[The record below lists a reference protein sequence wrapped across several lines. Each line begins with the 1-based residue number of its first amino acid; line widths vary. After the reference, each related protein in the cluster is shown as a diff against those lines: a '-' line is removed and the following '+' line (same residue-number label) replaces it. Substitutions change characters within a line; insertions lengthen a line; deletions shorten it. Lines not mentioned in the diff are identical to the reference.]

1 MATMRSLLVFLAVAA
16 AALVL
21 PSSAQSCSSLTLSNS
36 RNYLLCNS
44 LSRLSSSL
52 HWTYHASNGTVDIA
66 YRATQSTP
74 GWIAWGINPTTTRM
88 VNTQALVAFVS
99 SSSGSI
105 TAYPTSIDSYRP
117 SMQSGN
123 LSFAVSGVTATNSD
137 GVMTIYATI
146 TLPNNST
153 QVNHVWQAS
162 TSFNDDVPGQ
172 HSPSGDNILSYGT
185 LNLLSGE
192 SASSA
197 TNNVARRRNVH
208 GVLNAVSWGLLMPL
222 GVIIARY
229 LRVFKSADPAW
240 FYLHVGCQCTAY
252 ILGVAGWGTGLKL
265 GSDSVGVKHTK
276 HRSIGIALFC
286 LATLQVFALFL
297 RPNKDHKRRIFWN
310 VYHHAVGYAVISLS
324 IVNVFEGFK
333 VLDRERS
340 WRRAYIAVIATLAG
354 VAAFLE
360 VVTWVVVL
368 RRRSCHS
375 EKVLGGAVAANG
387 HHGRQGA

>member
-88 VNTQALVAFVS
+88 VNTQALVAFL
-99 SSSGSI
+99 
-105 TAYPTSIDSYRP
+105 RP

-162 TSFNDDVPGQ
+162 TSFNDDVPASTPPPAITSSRTAPSTS
-172 HSPSGDNILSYGT
+172 SPASPPLPLPTTSPA
-185 LNLLSGE
+185 GE
-192 SASSA
+192 
-197 TNNVARRRNVH
+197 T
-208 GVLNAVSWGLLMPL
+208 
-222 GVIIARY
+222 
-229 LRVFKSADPAW
+229 
-240 FYLHVGCQCTAY
+240 
-252 ILGVAGWGTGLKL
+252 
-265 GSDSVGVKHTK
+265 
-276 HRSIGIALFC
+276 
-286 LATLQVFALFL
+286 
-297 RPNKDHKRRIFWN
+297 
-310 VYHHAVGYAVISLS
+310 
-324 IVNVFEGFK
+324 
-333 VLDRERS
+333 
-340 WRRAYIAVIATLAG
+340 
-354 VAAFLE
+354 
-360 VVTWVVVL
+360 
-368 RRRSCHS
+368 
-375 EKVLGGAVAANG
+375 
-387 HHGRQGA
+387 